1 MTHGPP
7 RALPPEAAEHQ
18 VGGIPLTALV
28 RDFHRPMVNFAR
40 TMVNS
45 PTVAEDA
52 VQEAWV
58 QVLKS
63 SSSFEGRSAVATWLF
78 GIVKNTASRRR
89 CLESRIREY
98 EVLALGDEVDVDPL
112 AGRMHPVGHRE
123 AGHWSVPPSRRF
135 LPEDQ
140 TVEKERTKEL
150 AGYVRAALDAL
161 PARQRQLVILRDLVG
176 TSGDEAAAILELS
189 AEAQRA
195 LLYRARGNL
204 RNELEK
210 RYQR

>member
-1 MTHGPP
+1 LAPDGSE
-7 RALPPEAAEHQ
+7 PEPEHL
-18 VGGIPLTALV
+18 VGGIPLTSLV
-28 RDFHRPMVNFAR
+28 RDFHRPLVNFAL

-45 PTVAEDA
+45 PTVAEEA

-63 SSSFEGRSAVATWLF
+63 SSSFEGRSTVATWLF
-78 GIVKNTASRRR
+78 GIVKNTASRHRQR
-89 CLESRIREY
+89 ESRIREH
-98 EVLALGDEVDVDPL
+98 EVLAADDRATVDPL
-112 AGRMHPVGHRE
+112 SGRMHPAGHPDV
-123 AGHWSVPPSRRF
+123 GHWSIPPSTRF
-135 LPEDQ
+135 LPEGRGSD
-140 TVEKERTKEL
+140 ENEL
-150 AGYVRAALDAL
+150 TRQLGCYVREALDTL

-176 TSGDEAAAILELS
+176 ASGEEAAAILELS

-204 RNELEK
+204 RNQLEK